1 MVCRIYYLYTAMFWE
16 VKVVEFRSVRK
27 IYSNGTIALN
37 NINVNIS
44 KGEFAFIVGQSGSG
58 KSTMLKLILKEE
70 DPSEGEVFVNGYNV
84 SALKRREIP
93 YLRRSL
99 GAVFQDFRLLPN
111 KTVYENVAF
120 AMQITEALP
129 REIRRQVPMSLA
141 LVGLSKKADVYPGQ
155 LSGGEQQRVALAR
168 ALVNNPALLIA
179 DEPTGNLDPETSW
192 EIMKLLS
199 EVNCRGTTVIVA
211 THEKG
216 IVDSM
221 KKRVIAIDKGSI
233 VRDQEK
239 GQYGDEVKNNQVYS

>member
-1 MVCRIYYLYTAMFWE
+1 
-16 VKVVEFRSVRK
+16 VVEFKNVSK
-27 IYSNGTIALN
+27 KYANGTIALRD
-37 NINVNIS
+37 INLKIN
-44 KGEFAFIVGQSGSG
+44 KGEFVFVVGPSGSG
-58 KSTMLKLILKEE
+58 KSTLIKLIIKEE
-70 DPSEGEVFVNGYNV
+70 DATEGEICVNSHQV
-84 SALKRREIP
+84 SVMDRRQVP

-99 GAVFQDFRLLPN
+99 GIVFQDFRLLPN

-129 REIRRQVPMSLA
+129 KEIRRQVPMALA
-141 LVGLSKKADVYPGQ
+141 LVGLSRKANVYPNQ

-199 EVNCRGTTVIVA
+199 EVNQRGTTVIIA

-216 IVDSM
+216 IVDTM
-221 KKRVIAIDKGSI
+221 KKRVIAIECGGI
-233 VRDQEK
+233 VRDQQR
-239 GQYGDEVKNNQVYS
+239 GLYGDEDKDSQVHN